1 MADTGSL
8 IQLHKHNNFEVLEYL
23 EDSDGKLYYK
33 GVPIYTAVSE
43 NPNNAITTLAD
54 GIFVDNT
61 YFLSKDQY
69 ELLSKF
75 SFKDNELYYDG
86 IIVSREYQN
95 NQIDNMISSLWNKLD
110 AEDAITGGDSA

>member
-33 GVPIYTAVSE
+33 DVPIYTAVSE
-43 NPNNAITTLAD
+43 SPNNAITTLTD

-61 YFLSKDQY
+61 YFLSKEQY

-110 AEDAITGGDSA
+110 TEDAVTGGDST